1 MEVLLIMLTI
11 ICMVLLMRI
20 EYLQEVQVK
29 LKNTLDE
36 KEEII
41 ECLSDMLE
49 TADNRQLITSKAFA
63 VANNA
68 IYFND
73 CSDYLSALYE
83 VCNEL
88 NSDSEYEPGKE
99 YIEED

>member
-1 MEVLLIMLTI
+1 MEVLSIMLTI
-11 ICMVLLMRI
+11 ICLVLLVRI
-20 EYLQEVQVK
+20 EYLREVRVK
-29 LKNTLDE
+29 LENTLDV
-36 KEEII
+36 KEDVI
-41 ECLSDMLE
+41 ECLSNMLE
-49 TADNRQLITSKAFA
+49 TTDNRRLKSSKAFA

-73 CSDYLSALYE
+73 RSDYLSALYE